1 MSAGPAFP
9 PNPLTHSS
17 YAAVASETTV
27 EGRDFSATLV
37 EKRSDFSLW
46 PCQEP
51 SATLHQEIAIMVS
64 FTRLSLSRQF
74 LVASFP
80 ILIIGMLAIGL
91 WVGKTIERGVVS
103 RMGGVTSLYVD
114 SFIAPHL
121 QHLLHTDALDDAQRA
136 ALDALLTETPL
147 GKRIVAFKIW
157 NRAGR
162 VLYSTNAAIIGR
174 TFPIDEELATALAG
188 NVHSEISDLS
198 KVENEFENR
207 KWPRLIET
215 YSPIHADKLG
225 TVLAAAEFYQTTDEL
240 TREIR
245 AAQLRSWLVVAAT
258 MLVMYL
264 LIFGLVRRGSQ
275 TIDAQRR
282 QLSNKVAE
290 LSVLVAQNAQLHDKV
305 RRAAVR
311 TTALNERFLRRISAD
326 LHDGPGQDLALALM
340 RFETI
345 ADICSNCPTWGDG
358 QRSPR
363 EDIRAIHSALQSALT
378 DLRSI
383 SLGLQLPE
391 IDRLPSGEIAGRAV
405 RDFERKTGARVTLTT
420 ASDPTEI
427 SLPVKITLYRLIQE
441 SLANGFRH
449 GGGSDQ
455 RVDVS
460 NADGQLTVTVSD
472 NGAGFDPCKVDTEG
486 HVGLEGMRERV
497 EILGGSFQL
506 QTAPEQGT
514 VIRVSLPM
522 HLAGIENE

>member
-1 MSAGPAFP
+1 M
-9 PNPLTHSS
+9 
-17 YAAVASETTV
+17 
-27 EGRDFSATLV
+27 ATSGA
-37 EKRSDFSLW
+37 ECY
-46 PCQEP
+46 P
-51 SATLHQEIAIMVS
+51 AIMAALK
-64 FTRLSLSRQF
+64 RLSLSRQF

-91 WVGKTIERGVVS
+91 WVGKTIERGVVN

-114 SFIAPHL
+114 SFVAPHL
-121 QHLLHTDALDDAQRA
+121 QHLLRSDTLDDTQRT

-147 GKRIVAFKIW
+147 GQRIVAFKIW
-157 NRAGR
+157 DRAGR
-162 VLYSTNAAIIGR
+162 VLYSTNAAMIGR
-174 TFPIDEELATALAG
+174 TFPIDEGLAAALAG
-188 NVHSEISDLS
+188 YVHSEISDLS
-198 KVENEFENR
+198 KLENEFEYS

-215 YSPIHADKLG
+215 YSPVRADKLG

-240 TREIR
+240 NGEIR
-245 AAQLRSWLVVAAT
+245 AAQLRSWMVVAAT
-258 MLVMYL
+258 MLIMYL
-264 LIFGLVRRGSQ
+264 LIFGLVRRGSL

-282 QLSNKVAE
+282 QLSDKVTE

-340 RFETI
+340 RFESI
-345 ADICSNCPTWGDG
+345 ADICGNCSTWDRAE
-358 QRSPR
+358 RSPQK
-363 EDIRAIHSALQSALT
+363 DFRAIHTALQSALT

-391 IDRLPSGEIAGRAV
+391 IDTLTSNEIAGRAV
-405 RDFERKTGARVTLTT
+405 RDFERKTGSRVTFTT
-420 ASDPTEI
+420 ASDANGL

-455 RVDVS
+455 RVELS
-460 NADGQLTVTVSD
+460 NADGQISVTVSD
-472 NGAGFDPCKVDTEG
+472 KGEGFDPRKLNAEG

-497 EILGGSFQL
+497 EVLGGSFQL
-506 QTAPEQGT
+506 HAAPGQGT
-514 VIRVSLPM
+514 TIRVSLPM
-522 HLAGIENE
+522 QVPGIENE